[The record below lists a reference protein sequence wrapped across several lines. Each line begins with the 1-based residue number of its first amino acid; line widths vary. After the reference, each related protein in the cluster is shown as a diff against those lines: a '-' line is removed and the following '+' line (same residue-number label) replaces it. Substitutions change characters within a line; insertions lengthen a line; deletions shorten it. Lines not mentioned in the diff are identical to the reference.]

1 MDLSLMEMWNQ
12 MGWFVK
18 GIVIIMIAMSIIT
31 IAVAVSKW
39 RTLAKMSRST
49 RAFAPKFS
57 EALEQDRI
65 QDALAL
71 TEKHKDSH
79 VAGVLGE
86 ALREVAPLLGDKEL
100 GGAVITSTE
109 RAIEREQILLAAD
122 LKKGLGVLAT
132 IGATAPFVG
141 LLGTVIGIVNSF
153 AGISRSGGGGLEAVS
168 AGISEALIATAI
180 GLIAAIPAV
189 WLYNY
194 FTGRLERLFSELAY
208 AGRELV
214 DWMMMREA
222 RRAGHI
228 VTPRK
233 QVAVGG
239 SSTAKPAGATA
250 TSGSSAGKPSGGSTV
265 GSSTG
270 GGSTGGG
277 STGGGSTGGGSTGGG
292 STGGTSR
299 PGGTPGPR

>member
-18 GIVIIMIAMSIIT
+18 GIVVIMIAMSVIT
-31 IAVAVSKW
+31 IAVAVAKW
-39 RTLAKMSRST
+39 RTLARMSRET

-57 EALEQDRI
+57 EALEAERI

-71 TEKHKDSH
+71 TEEHKGSH
-79 VAGVLGE
+79 VALVLGE
-86 ALREVAPLLGDKEL
+86 ALREVAPLLGVREL
-100 GGAVITSTE
+100 AGPVITSTE
-109 RAIEREQILLAAD
+109 RAIEREQILLATD

-153 AGISRSGGGGLEAVS
+153 TGIAETGGGGLEAVS
-168 AGISEALIATAI
+168 AGISEALVATAI
-180 GLIAAIPAV
+180 GLLAAIPAV

-214 DWMMMREA
+214 DWMLLREA
-222 RRAGHI
+222 RAMGAI
-228 VTPRK
+228 ATPARP
-233 QVAVGG
+233 ASVGTTTG
-239 SSTAKPAGATA
+239 TT
-250 TSGSSAGKPSGGSTV
+250 
-265 GSSTG
+265 TG
-270 GGSTGGG
+270 GTGSTGT
-277 STGGGSTGGGSTGGG
+277 STT
-292 STGGTSR
+292 R
-299 PGGTPGPR
+299 

>member
-18 GIVIIMIAMSIIT
+18 GIVIIMIAMSVIT
-31 IAVAVSKW
+31 IAVAVAKW
-39 RTLAKMSRST
+39 RTLARMSRET
-49 RAFAPKFS
+49 RVFAPKFS
-57 EALEQDRI
+57 EALEGERI

-71 TEKHKDSH
+71 TEAHRGSH
-79 VAGVLGE
+79 VALVLGE
-86 ALREVAPLLGDKEL
+86 ALREVAPLLGNREL
-100 GGAVITSTE
+100 AGPVITSTE

-153 AGISRSGGGGLEAVS
+153 TGIAATGGGGLEAVS
-168 AGISEALIATAI
+168 AGIAEALIATAI
-180 GLIAAIPAV
+180 GLLAAIPAV

-214 DWMMMREA
+214 DWMLLREA
-222 RRAGHI
+222 RAMGAIPARPAAA
-228 VTPRK
+228 T
-233 QVAVGG
+233 
-239 SSTAKPAGATA
+239 AGA
-250 TSGSSAGKPSGGSTV
+250 GG
-265 GSSTG
+265 G
-270 GGSTGGG
+270 GGSTAVGG
-277 STGGGSTGGGSTGGG
+277 T
-292 STGGTSR
+292 GTSR
-299 PGGTPGPR
+299 PGGTGGTGTSTPR

>member
-1 MDLSLMEMWNQ
+1 MDLSLTEMWAQ

-18 GIVIIMIAMSIIT
+18 GIVLIMIAMSIIT
-31 IAVAVSKW
+31 IAVSVSKW
-39 RTLAKMSRST
+39 RTLGRMSRET

-57 EALEQDRI
+57 EALEADRI

-71 TEKHKDSH
+71 TEEHKGSH
-79 VAGVLGE
+79 VALVLGE
-86 ALREVAPLLGDKEL
+86 ALREVAPLLGHREL
-100 GGAVITSTE
+100 AGPVITSTE
-109 RAIEREQILLAAD
+109 RAIEREQILLATD

-153 AGISRSGGGGLEAVS
+153 TGIADTGGGGLEAVS

-180 GLIAAIPAV
+180 GLLAAIPAV

-214 DWMMMREA
+214 DWMLLREA
-222 RRAGHI
+222 RQLSGI
-228 VTPRK
+228 TLPPR
-233 QVAVGG
+233 
-239 SSTAKPAGATA
+239 PATA
-250 TSGSSAGKPSGGSTV
+250 SATGTGSSGSSGTST
-265 GSSTG
+265 
-270 GGSTGGG
+270 
-277 STGGGSTGGGSTGGG
+277 
-292 STGGTSR
+292 TGGTGSTSR
-299 PGGTPGPR
+299 